1 MKTMTLSEKTLEL
14 VSAVIALVLLAYT
27 WTGYPLI
34 LWLLRKFFSRQ
45 VKRGSS
51 QDCPKV
57 SIIIAARNE
66 EAKIAAKLADCLN
79 LEYPPDRFEILV
91 VSDNST
97 DRTDEIVKDFAR
109 DVRIRLLAGH
119 GALGK
124 SGAQNLAVQSAS
136 GDMLFFTDADTRT
149 HPDMLKMLV
158 ENFADPKVGLVTA
171 NVFLGEPGN
180 AVAEGQGMYWR
191 FELFLRKLESELGVL
206 ATGSGQALLMRK
218 ELFRPLP
225 LVYGDDC
232 VLPLDVRLRGYRVV
246 QDTRVIVYDIMPNS
260 IHGEL
265 KARIR
270 ITARNWSGTLSRPGI
285 LNPFRFPVTAWALIS
300 HKLLRWLT
308 PFFLAVLLA
317 ANVLLSVRSGDWKLL
332 CALQI
337 AFYAAALIGW
347 LRARKGEPA
356 WVFAYPFAFCLAN
369 IGFLLGMVKVMR
381 GQKIAS
387 Y

>member
-1 MKTMTLSEKTLEL
+1 MIVSERSVEYATL
-14 VSAVIALVLLAYT
+14 AIAFFLLAYT
-27 WTGYPLI
+27 WAGYPVI
-34 LWLLRKFFSRQ
+34 LWLLRRFFKCEIARGPSQ
-45 VKRGSS
+45 V
-51 QDCPKV
+51 CPKV

-66 EAKIAAKLADCLN
+66 EGKISAKLADCAN
-79 LEYPPDRFEILV
+79 LDYPPDCLEILV

-97 DRTDEIVKDFAR
+97 DRTDEIVKDLATRDAR
-109 DVRIRLLAGH
+109 IHLLAGH

-149 HPDMLKMLV
+149 RPDTLKLLM
-158 ENFADPKVGLVTA
+158 ENFADSRVGLVTA
-171 NVFLGEPGN
+171 DVYLGEPGN

-191 FELFLRKLESELGVL
+191 FELFLRKLESELGIL

-218 ELFRPLP
+218 ELYRPIP
-225 LVYGDDC
+225 VIYGDDC
-232 VLPLDVRLRGYRVV
+232 VLPLDVRLQGYLVI
-246 QDTRVIVYDIMPNS
+246 QDTRVVVYDIMPNS

-265 KARIR
+265 RARVR
-270 ITARNWSGTLSRPGI
+270 MTARNWTGTLSKPAI
-285 LNPFRFPVTAWALIS
+285 LNPFRFPLTAWALIS

-308 PFFLAVLLA
+308 PFFLAVLLF
-317 ANVLLSVRSGDWKLL
+317 ANLLLSVHGEWILL
-332 CALQI
+332 CALQV
-337 AFYAAALIGW
+337 AFYVAAFIGW
-347 LRARKGEPA
+347 LRARKGAPA

-369 IGFLLGMVKVMR
+369 VGFLLGMVKVLR

>member
-1 MKTMTLSEKTLEL
+1 MIVSEKNLEQIAAVATLL
-14 VSAVIALVLLAYT
+14 LLAYT
-27 WTGYPLI
+27 WTGYPLV
-34 LWLLRKFFSRQ
+34 LWLLGKLFSRQ
-45 VKRGSS
+45 VKRAPS
-51 QDCPKV
+51 QDWPKV
-57 SIIIAARNE
+57 SMIIAARNE
-66 EAKIAAKLADCLN
+66 EAKIAAKLADCLT
-79 LEYPPDRFEILV
+79 LEYPHNRLEILV
-91 VSDNST
+91 VSDHST
-97 DRTDEIVKDFAR
+97 DRTDEIVEDFAAR
-109 DVRIRLLAGH
+109 DARIRLLAGQ

-124 SGAQNLAVQSAS
+124 SGAQNLAVESAS

-149 HPDMLKMLV
+149 RPDMLKMLM
-158 ENFADPKVGLVTA
+158 ENLADPTVGLVTA

-191 FELFLRKLESELGVL
+191 FELFLRKLESELGIL

-232 VLPLDVRLRGYRVV
+232 VLPLDVRLQGYRVV

-270 ITARNWSGTLSRPGI
+270 MTARNWSGTLSRPAI
-285 LNPFRFPVTAWALIS
+285 LNPFRFPVTAWALVS

-317 ANVLLSVRSGDWKLL
+317 ANILLSVRSGDWKLL
-332 CALQI
+332 CALQL

-369 IGFLLGMVKVMR
+369 VGFLLGMVKAMR
-381 GQKIAS
+381 GQKIAR

>member
-1 MKTMTLSEKTLEL
+1 MSVSEKSVENVVFVAALGLL
-14 VSAVIALVLLAYT
+14 VYT
-27 WTGYPLI
+27 WAAYPLI
-34 LWLLRKFFSRQ
+34 LWILRKLFARE
-45 VKRGSS
+45 VKRLPGQSN
-51 QDCPKV
+51 PKV

-66 EAKIAAKLADCLN
+66 EAKIAAKLIDCAN
-79 LEYPPDRFEILV
+79 LEYPPDCLEMLV

-97 DRTDEIVKDFAR
+97 DRTDEIVKDFASR
-109 DVRIRLLAGH
+109 DARIHLLAGH

-124 SGAQNLAVQSAS
+124 SGAQNLAVLNAS

-149 HPDMLKMLV
+149 RPDTLKVLM
-158 ENFADPKVGLVTA
+158 ENFADPQVGLVTA
-171 NVFLGEPGN
+171 DVYLGEPGN

-191 FELFLRKLESELGVL
+191 FELFLRKLESELGIL

-218 ELFRPLP
+218 ELYRPIP
-225 LVYGDDC
+225 VVYGDDC
-232 VLPLDVRLRGYRVV
+232 VLPLDVRLQGYRVV
-246 QDTRVIVYDIMPNS
+246 QDTRIPVYDIMPNS

-265 KARIR
+265 KARVR
-270 ITARNWSGTLSRPGI
+270 MTARNWSGTLSRPAI

-317 ANVLLSVRSGDWKLL
+317 ANILLCIHGDWKLL
-332 CALQI
+332 CTLQL
-337 AFYAAALIGW
+337 AFYVAAFIGW
-347 LRARKGEPA
+347 LRARKGAPA

-369 IGFLLGMVKVMR
+369 VGFLLGMVKVMR

>member
-1 MKTMTLSEKTLEL
+1 MTLSEKTLEL
-14 VSAVIALVLLAYT
+14 ASAVIALVLLAYT

-34 LWLLRKFFSRQ
+34 LWLLRKFFSRP
-45 VKRGSS
+45 VKRGPD

-66 EAKIAAKLADCLN
+66 EAKIAAKLVDCLN
-79 LEYPPDRFEILV
+79 LEYPPDWFEILV

-97 DRTDEIVKDFAR
+97 DRTDEIVKNFATR

-119 GALGK
+119 GAMGK

-136 GDMLFFTDADTRT
+136 GDMLFFTDVDTRT
-149 HPDMLKMLV
+149 HPDMLKMLM

-218 ELFRPLP
+218 ALFRPLP

-232 VLPLDVRLRGYRVV
+232 VLPLDVRLQEYRVV

-270 ITARNWSGTLSRPGI
+270 MTARNWSGTLSRLGI

-317 ANVLLSVRSGDWKLL
+317 ANILLSVRSGDWKLL

-369 IGFLLGMVKVMR
+369 VGFLLGMVKVMR